1 MTTTSKTLQLL
12 QAWVQSAPKRT
23 EKVVKLLADSGIDAE
38 ELEKE
43 LALKIAKPEPA
54 SATIPTFDPAIK
66 RPCSPMLAERLRFAG
81 NIGDANEKWPGL
93 KDMQKAM
100 ATKRLQGAI
109 KSLRDDWE
117 NSAPARLAPG
127 QLGLFGY
134 SMDEDTDLTLL
145 VWETDDAAEPKLVR
159 YFGQSERVFKHLD
172 AFLKWANT

>member
-1 MTTTSKTLQLL
+1 
-12 QAWVQSAPKRT
+12 
-23 EKVVKLLADSGIDAE
+23 
-38 ELEKE
+38 
-43 LALKIAKPEPA
+43 
-54 SATIPTFDPAIK
+54 
-66 RPCSPMLAERLRFAG
+66 MLFRS
-81 NIGDANEKWPGL
+81 
-93 KDMQKAM
+93 

-117 NSAPARLAPG
+117 NSVPARLAPG

-134 SMDEDTDLTLL
+134 SLDEDTDLTLL